1 MNAVEQFVIERM
13 ERHWKPRPAMPMEEW
28 LFKNLRLSRNQTTDY
43 AGVPYDITNVPHARL
58 IFDFLRDPLARELNI
73 MKSSAAQ
80 LSTAVIAACVYRLW
94 DDPCNIIYL
103 IGNQDEAKKVSKMIW
118 QPFLKQVFGQD
129 VVDGQDQANLHLTIN
144 GVELFFGSPTE
155 DMMRNKQVG
164 IIVEDESDTLP
175 EQLTGGAGGGQ
186 DLDVAEKE
194 RTKNTRGA
202 KVIRLCTPLNRY
214 KPDADKK
221 IRQPGTRI
229 HRHYLRGDQ
238 REFRVTCPACAMENP
253 ITRDHLIAEH
263 CKLTTGAWD
272 FDRMRDETFWRCPSC
287 QGKVWDSSKE
297 KRAMMQTGRW
307 VATAPARSRAIWSAH
322 HTDAC
327 SIIGNA
333 SWGVI
338 MESYHDSDGDPQK
351 RAGVMRSHFGEPE
364 DLAESGS
371 DRTREVIRAHCGH
384 HSRGTCPI
392 VPWIVGMVADVQKE
406 MSFFPWMQAAFTQRG
421 DCHVIDCGEAEDFA
435 ELEQIYAT
443 PIPLEVHDHQR
454 PRLPDGS
461 AARFVYCQRA
471 AIDSGH
477 FAKGEED
484 DPTAESVYR
493 FCAGTFMH
501 HALRFRWVPL
511 KGRGGRQIAQNVL
524 TDDSVA
530 KVNATVR
537 IPLHLIN
544 DPAFKRILYLI
555 RLSDPAAPHPQK
567 SLYPDVRLFREA
579 GADDAHAGLESGE
592 RFVTFDQL
600 LSELVSERL
609 MDRTKRIN
617 GRMVSVREWGVPG
630 SAANNLGDCLKML
643 LALHTLVLRQHQMA
657 KPVAA

>member
-1 MNAVEQFVIERM
+1 MTI
-13 ERHWKPRPAMPMEEW
+13 EEW
-28 LFKNLRLSRNQTTDY
+28 LRRNLRLSRNQTTDY

-58 IFDFLRDPLARELNI
+58 IFDFLRDPEARELNI

-80 LSTAVIAACVYRLW
+80 LSTAVIAACVHRLW

-103 IGNQDEAKKVSKMIW
+103 IGNQDEAKKISKMIW
-118 QPFLKQVFGQD
+118 QPFLKQVFG
-129 VVDGQDQANLHLTIN
+129 VETVDSQDQANLHMTIN

-175 EQLTGGAGGGQ
+175 EQLTGAGAAAGGQ
-186 DLDVAEKE
+186 DLDVAERE
-194 RTKNTRGA
+194 RTKNTKAA
-202 KVIRLCTPLNRY
+202 KIIRLCTPLNRFN
-214 KPDADKK
+214 PDADKK
-221 IRQPGTRI
+221 QRQPGTRI
-229 HRHYLRGDQ
+229 HRHFLRGDQ
-238 REFRVTCPACAMENP
+238 REFRAPCPACAMENP
-253 ITRDHLIAEH
+253 VRREDLIVAH
-263 CKLTTGAWD
+263 CKLLTGAWD
-272 FDRMRDETFWRCPSC
+272 FDRMRDDTFWQCPNC

-297 KRAMMQTGRW
+297 KRAMMNAGRW

-338 MESYHDSDGDPQK
+338 MEAYHDSDGDPHK

-371 DRTREVIRAHCGH
+371 DRTKDTLRKFCGH
-384 HSRGTCPI
+384 HRRGTCPI
-392 VPWIVGMVADVQKE
+392 VPWLVGMVADVQKE
-406 MSFFPWMQAAFTQRG
+406 MSYFPWMSAAFTQRG
-421 DCHVIDCGEAEDFA
+421 DVHIIDCGEASDFA
-435 ELEQIYAT
+435 ELEQIYAA
-443 PIPLEVHDHQR
+443 PIPLDVHDHLR
-454 PRLPDGS
+454 PKLPNGS
-461 AARFVYCQRA
+461 PARHVFCQRA

-477 FAKGEED
+477 FARGEED

-493 FCAGTFMH
+493 FCAGTWMA
-501 HALRFRWVPL
+501 HAYRFRWVPL
-511 KGRGGRQIAQNVL
+511 KGRGGRQIQQNVL
-524 TDDSVA
+524 TDDSWA

-555 RLSDPAAPHPQK
+555 RLSDPAAPHPQRG
-567 SLYPDVRLFREA
+567 LYPDVRLFRESD
-579 GADDAHAGLESGE
+579 ADEEYKDLQNGE
-592 RFVTFDQL
+592 RFVTFDDL

-630 SAANNLGDCLKML
+630 TAANNLGDCLKML
-643 LALHTLVLRQHQMA
+643 LALFTLAMRQHQTA
-657 KPVAA
+657 APVAA